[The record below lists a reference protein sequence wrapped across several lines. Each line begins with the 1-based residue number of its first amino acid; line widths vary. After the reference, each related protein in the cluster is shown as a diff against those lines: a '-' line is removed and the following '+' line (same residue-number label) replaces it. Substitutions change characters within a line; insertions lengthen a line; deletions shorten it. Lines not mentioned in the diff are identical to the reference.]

1 MTKEELEKR
10 MVETHSQLK
19 ISDKEISWLSSPQ
32 FTASLDAWS
41 DLYQYYMRHDGDT
54 KYLYFEVVAVYLE
67 ITRLLNFLLRDPK
80 HSTHFDNI
88 HEALA
93 GLEYT
98 MDGLTQEGYRQ
109 VNNPK

>member
-10 MVETHSQLK
+10 IVETYSQ
-19 ISDKEISWLSSPQ
+19 IEVSDKDLNWLSSPQ
-32 FTASLDAWS
+32 FIAFLDAWS

-67 ITRLLNFLLRDPK
+67 ITRLLNLLLREPT
-80 HSTHFDNI
+80 HSTYFDSI
-88 HEALA
+88 REALA

-109 VNNPK
+109 INNPK